1 MSGEGEMDETPVSQ
15 ELECDVAA
23 SAKRWPLI
31 LVAAMF
37 CAGIA
42 PAFVSRPAPPPRP
55 APSRASCPGT
65 PAAPTN
71 ASTHSE
77 SPKPTVDAKGSC

>member
-1 MSGEGEMDETPVSQ
+1 MDQAPVSQ
-15 ELECDVAA
+15 AVDCEVAA

-37 CAGIA
+37 FAGIA

-55 APSRASCPGT
+55 APSGASCTST

-71 ASTHSE
+71 ALTHTE
-77 SPKPTVDAKGSC
+77 SPKPTIDAKGSC